1 MRSKL
6 RASVIAVS
14 MATIMTLSVSGCAA
28 AKTDEF
34 NEESTPAISQSVD
47 NPAHATDG
55 VTDRNIIDNTGK
67 FTYTPS
73 NSRYN
78 QSISDASNTG
88 LICVGYT
95 VYEDASGHQLSLTPL
110 NGAAQAGQRGTNK
123 GETVQTLTGIVCT
136 ISPLFV

>member
-34 NEESTPAISQSVD
+34 NEESTPAMSQSVD

-110 NGAAQAGQRGTNK
+110 NGAAQAGQPQEMNK
-123 GETVQTLTGIVCT
+123 EQIIQTLTKV
-136 ISPLFV
+136 FV